1 MLGIDTNVVMR
12 LLVSDDAEQTR
23 RARKLIEQSLG
34 REEPV
39 LVSLLVLIESEWV
52 LRSSYGFKRDAVLGM
67 FRALLS
73 SARRAVRIAGGTEA
87 SAQCFDEPNGN
98 VRFLAFEQR
107 RALIGNQQL
116 LTRDQRSQWPAHTA
130 FVFAHRIFPALECIL
145 LSTFLERD
153 LLSH

>member
-23 RARKLIEQSLG
+23 RARKLIAQSLD

-67 FRALLS
+67 FRALLE
-73 SARRAVRIAGGTEA
+73 AREL
-87 SAQCFDEPNGN
+87 SFEDEPAVEEALFHWKDSACGFADCLITAHY
-98 VRFLAFEQR
+98 RQLGC
-107 RALIGNQQL
+107 RA
-116 LTRDQRSQWPAHTA
+116 TA
-130 FVFAHRIFPALECIL
+130 
-145 LSTFLERD
+145 TFDAKAARLPGG
-153 LLSH
+153 LPL